1 MPKALALTMNPALDL
16 SAVADEIAPN
26 EKTRCAD
33 AKEDPGGGGINVARA
48 LHRLGGEVVA
58 VFPCGGVYGQR
69 VKELVEEE
77 EVPCKLI
84 DIDGL
89 TRVNPAIRQKG
100 EGGDQY
106 HFTLP
111 GPELSQDDQKRC
123 LEAVAEA
130 LEEDDLFVASG
141 SLPRGVPDDFYK
153 KAAERAASAGA
164 KVIVDAAGGL
174 LRAAVEARPD
184 WIKPNRKELAELV
197 EVDPDDEAIER
208 RASEFVSEKGEMRIL
223 LSLGKEGA
231 CCIGPVGRERIEGPS
246 VKVRSRIGTGDTMVA
261 GLAHALLKGKEPV
274 EACRWAVAAGSAA
287 VMTEGTELLRAED
300 FEELLDKMR
309 R

>member
-1 MPKALALTMNPALDL
+1 MPKAVTLTMNPALDL
-16 SAVADEIAPN
+16 SAVADEITPN

-48 LHRLGGEVVA
+48 LHRLGGEVLA

-84 DIDGL
+84 DIAGL

-111 GPELSQDDQKRC
+111 GPELSRDDQRRC
-123 LEAVAEA
+123 LEAVEEA
-130 LEEDDLFVASG
+130 LEENDLFVASG
-141 SLPRGVPDDFYK
+141 SLPQGVADEFYK
-153 KAAERAASAGA
+153 TAVERAGGAGA
-164 KVIVDAAGGL
+164 KVILDAAGGL
-174 LRAAVEARPD
+174 LKAAVEASPA
-184 WIKPNRKELAELV
+184 WIKPNRNELAELL
-197 EVDPDDEAIER
+197 EIDADDEAIEK
-208 RASEFVSEKGEMRIL
+208 RATEFVSEEGEMRIL

-231 CCIGPVGRERIEGPS
+231 CCIEPGGRERIEGPS
-246 VKVRSRIGTGDTMVA
+246 VKVRSRTGTGDTMVA
-261 GLAHALLKGKEPV
+261 GLVHALLKGKEPV

-287 VMTEGTELLRAED
+287 VMTEGTELLRVED
-300 FEELLDKMR
+300 FEELLDKMKG
-309 R
+309 